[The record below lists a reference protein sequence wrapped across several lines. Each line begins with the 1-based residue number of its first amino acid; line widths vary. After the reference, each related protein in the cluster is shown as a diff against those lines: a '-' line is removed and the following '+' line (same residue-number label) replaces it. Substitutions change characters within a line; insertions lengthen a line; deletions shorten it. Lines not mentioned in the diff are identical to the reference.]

1 MELPSVRLWVVFY
14 LIAFVMLLWAAF
26 LSSQGTML
34 WVSLMFVIV
43 VIGINSLVV
52 VREVRRHTARAEMQQ
67 NLTRDMRGG
76 KKPG

>member
-1 MELPSVRLWVVFY
+1 
-14 LIAFVMLLWAAF
+14 
-26 LSSQGTML
+26 ML

-52 VREVRRHTARAEMQQ
+52 VREIRRHTARAEMQQ